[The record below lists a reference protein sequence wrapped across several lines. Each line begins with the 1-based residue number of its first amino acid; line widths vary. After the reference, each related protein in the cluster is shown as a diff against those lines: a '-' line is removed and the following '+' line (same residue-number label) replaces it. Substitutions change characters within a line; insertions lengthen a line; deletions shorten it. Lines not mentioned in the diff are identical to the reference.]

1 MCQATAKK
9 FFQPLSDVVVLFPVI
24 VAVFLFPA
32 ASLAVAVI
40 MFSPLYKLILAIDQV
55 VVPAAVPD
63 PPLLFVQ
70 LTLVTPA
77 LSDAVP
83 LKLIVLWVV
92 E

>member
-1 MCQATAKK
+1 M
-9 FFQPLSDVVVLFPVI
+9 
-24 VAVFLFPA
+24 AVCWVTFIMSVEMLLA
-32 ASLAVAVI
+32 ESLAVTVI
-40 MFSPLYKLILAIDQV
+40 MFSPLYKLILAIDQL
-55 VVPAAVPD
+55 VVPTAVPE